1 MYVDKIL
8 KRVAKQPEL
17 VIAICSFLFI
27 LIATLYPF
35 NFSVQEDSF
44 LHQLLGSLKQSSNL
58 VDQIVNVLLFI
69 PLGFSLNWLFTK
81 RSNLR
86 SISAFAI
93 ALLVSFGFSLSIEL
107 LQTFLPARTSSL
119 SDVLTNTVG
128 GGFGYLSFN
137 WWKGGLKHRVYE
149 FLQLSL
155 RKLTV
160 KQLAIGFIS
169 YLLLV
174 FLVTVGSQ
182 NVVNLDRWDTTF
194 PLLIGNEKTG
204 DRPWKGRIF
213 ELAIADRAISE
224 KTALQI
230 LEKTPIS
237 DVLGSALLTAYSFT
251 GKEPYSDIKGHSP
264 DLVGRETTQN
274 SSSSQGISLSPQEW
288 LETKSPA
295 EFINQHIQ
303 RTAQFTLSLIIAT
316 AEQDQNGPARIIS
329 LSQDPFKRNLTI
341 GQEGQDLAIR
351 LRTPFSGQNGAH
363 PELYIEKVF
372 ADTIAH
378 HIVVTYSSS
387 VLRVYVDNIQHL
399 QTFELTP
406 DATFLSYILPPKIHQ
421 GKVVEIF
428 HALLIFAPLAFL
440 LALITT
446 FVRGNFIFYCLLT
459 IGGVLLPALLL
470 EFLWISRSYQSI
482 RAENVLLDI
491 AVFLTTFLV
500 IKLLI
505 KWSLSNSAERSFAKT
520 GGNL

>member
-1 MYVDKIL
+1 MYVDKVL
-8 KRVAKQPEL
+8 KRLAKQPDL
-17 VIAICSFLFI
+17 VIAVCSFLLI
-27 LIATLYPF
+27 LISTLYPF
-35 NFSVQEDSF
+35 NFSLQEDSF
-44 LHQLLGSLKQSSNL
+44 LNQLLGSLKQPSNL

-69 PLGFSLNWLFTK
+69 PLGFSLNWLLTK

-86 SISAFAI
+86 WIPAFAI
-93 ALLVSFGFSLSIEL
+93 ALFISFSFSLSIEL

-119 SDVLTNTVG
+119 SDVLTNTAG

-137 WWKGGLKHRVYE
+137 WWKGGLKRRIYD
-149 FLQLSL
+149 FFQLSL
-155 RKLTV
+155 QKLTV
-160 KQLAIGFIS
+160 QQLTIGFIS

-182 NVVNLDRWDTTF
+182 NIVNLDRWNTTF

-204 DRPWKGRIF
+204 DRPWKGSIF
-213 ELAIADRAISE
+213 ELAIADRAVSE

-230 LEKTPIS
+230 LEKNRIS
-237 DVLGSALLTAYSFT
+237 DILGSSLLTEYSFT
-251 GKEPYSDIKGHSP
+251 GKEPYADIKGRSP
-264 DLVGRETTQN
+264 DLIGRGTIQN
-274 SSSSQGISLSPQEW
+274 SPSNRGISLSPQGW
-288 LETKSPA
+288 LETGGAAK
-295 EFINQHIQ
+295 FINEHIQ
-303 RTAQFTLSLIIAT
+303 RTSQFTLSLIVAT
-316 AEQDQNGPARIIS
+316 AEQVQNGPARIVS
-329 LSQDPFKRNLTI
+329 LSQDPFNRNLTI

-378 HIVVTYSSS
+378 HIIITYGSSI
-387 VLRVYVDNIQHL
+387 LRVYVDNIQHL

-406 DATFLSYILPPKIHQ
+406 DATLLSYILPPKIHQ

-459 IGGVLLPALLL
+459 VGGVLLPALLL
-470 EFLWISRSYQSI
+470 EFFWISRSHQSI
-482 RAENVLLDI
+482 RAGNLLLDI
-491 AVFLTTFLV
+491 AVFLTTFLAV
-500 IKLLI
+500 KLLI
-505 KWSLSNSAERSFAKT
+505 KWSLANLVERSFAKT
-520 GGNL
+520 GNNL